1 MAAENS
7 ISGALQCVLPIHA
20 LYSRNL
26 IKVNVAADN
35 PQGILTRERRNPQII
50 FRDRP
55 TLLPQF
61 VANPRVVK
69 RRIQIDCKNARAR
82 DQQGQHRS
90 EALPPVRSRQAV
102 SILTNDDGGKMMVL
116 FEGEKFGNRLIAAEE
131 R

>member
-1 MAAENS
+1 MKITAN
-7 ISGALQCVLPIHA
+7 
-20 LYSRNL
+20 
-26 IKVNVAADN
+26 D
-35 PQGILTRERRNPQII
+35 PQIVLTRQRGDPQIV
-50 FRDRP
+50 FWNRP
-55 TLLPQF
+55 ALLSQF